1 MDPGPGG
8 SAVCSLGSGSP
19 DARKP
24 LALHRV
30 SVWKLKQEVERYVW
44 STQGSCLLAV
54 MK

>member
-24 LALHRV
+24 LAHRV
-30 SVWKLKQEVERYVW
+30 SVWKLKQELN
-44 STQGSCLLAV
+44 GMCGLHKGLACLLC
-54 MK
+54 